1 MNDNTSE
8 YYVGSTINAIKNVPT
23 MKQTEIKST
32 NNKISM
38 PSVCFFC
45 RRKVRNYSYLVETV
59 YELDWSTFEFTDTVK
74 DVINKGIICLRCRD
88 YNVSAHT
95 IILREDIEIVDACQ
109 EEVKACEEADN
120 RYV

>member
-38 PSVCFFC
+38 PNVCFFC
-45 RRKVRNYSYLVETV
+45 RRKVRNYSYLVETIYDIDLIT
-59 YELDWSTFEFTDTVK
+59 YEYTDEIV
-74 DVINKGIICLRCRD
+74 DVISKGIICTHCKTYKTHALL
-88 YNVSAHT
+88 
-95 IILREDIEIVDACQ
+95 IILRENLEMIEQGV
-109 EEVKACEEADN
+109 
-120 RYV
+120 

>member
-45 RRKVRNYSYLVETV
+45 NKKVRNFSYLVETIYDIDLTT
-59 YELDWSTFEFTDTVK
+59 YEYTDEIV
-74 DVINKGIICLRCRD
+74 DVISKGIICTHCKTYKTHALL
-88 YNVSAHT
+88 
-95 IILREDIEIVDACQ
+95 IMLRENVEMIEQGV
-109 EEVKACEEADN
+109 
-120 RYV
+120 